1 MLSIVAPIFLVIL
14 AGYLFA
20 KKNKFSKDA
29 GKLIND
35 YVLFVALPALLFLS
49 VAQAKPEELLHWEFV
64 VATLS
69 GILVAYMLGIAISA
83 FKSIDA
89 PKSSIVAMAA
99 CYGTTGYMGVP
110 IAIAAFGEKAAVPAA
125 IATILHNIPAIMAV
139 IITYGVFSDEHKEGR
154 SSVSIMLTAIK
165 TTLLNPLTL
174 AVIAGMFF
182 SFLAIPLPDILKTFT
197 GFLSGA
203 AGPTALFALGIGLSG
218 LSVKSHMNI
227 KSLIDLSPI
236 ITIKILIQPLVTFVV
251 AYYLLG
257 MEASDIYLIVAIL
270 MSAQPIGAGV
280 YVFANKFDFFQEH
293 AAVSII
299 ISLLIT
305 IFSLS
310 FLLEVMSEFI
320 ST

>member
-1 MLSIVAPIFLVIL
+1 MLSIVLPIFLVIL
-14 AGYLFA
+14 VGYLFA
-20 KKNKFSKDA
+20 KKNKFSKEA

-35 YVLFVALPALLFLS
+35 YVLFIALPALLFLS
-49 VAQAKPEELLHWEFV
+49 VAQAKPVELLHWEFV
-64 VATLS
+64 VATLV
-69 GILVAYMLGIAISA
+69 GIFVAYMLGIVL
-83 FKSIDA
+83 SIFRSINA

-110 IAIAAFGEKAAVPAA
+110 IVIAVFGEKAAIPAA

-139 IITYGVFSDEHKEGR
+139 IITYGIFNEEKKEGR
-154 SSVSIMLTAIK
+154 SSISLFSTAIK
-165 TTLLNPLTL
+165 ITLLNPLTV

-182 SFLAIPLPDILKTFT
+182 SFLSIPLPNFLKTFT

-218 LSVKSHMNI
+218 LNVKSGMKINN
-227 KSLIDLSPI
+227 LIDLSPI
-236 ITIKILIQPLVTFVV
+236 IIIKIIIQPFVTFLV
-251 AYYLLG
+251 AYYLFG
-257 MEASDIYLIVAIL
+257 MKFTDIYLIVAIL

-293 AAVSII
+293 IAVSIMV
-299 ISLLIT
+299 SLIVS

-310 FLLEVMSEFI
+310 LLLEMMSDL
-320 ST
+320 

>member
-1 MLSIVAPIFLVIL
+1 MLSIVIPIFLVIL

-49 VAQAKPEELLHWEFV
+49 IAQAKPAELLHWEFV
-64 VATLS
+64 IATLA
-69 GILVAYMLGIAISA
+69 GIFVAYILGIVLSM
-83 FKSIDA
+83 FKSISA

-110 IAIAAFGEKAAVPAA
+110 IAIAAFGEAAAVPAA

-139 IITYGVFSDEHKEGR
+139 IITYGVFSNDGKKKSG
-154 SSVSIMLTAIK
+154 SSILLGAIK
-165 TTLLNPLTL
+165 TILLNPLTL
-174 AVIAGMFF
+174 SVIAGMFF
-182 SFLAIPLPDILKTFT
+182 SFFAIPLPDILKIFT
-197 GFLSGA
+197 GFLAGA

-218 LSVKSHMNI
+218 LDTKSHINI
-227 KSLIDLSPI
+227 KNIIDLSPI
-236 ITIKILIQPLVTFVV
+236 IAIKIFIQPFVTFIVG
-251 AYYLLG
+251 YYWLG
-257 MEASDIYLIVAIL
+257 MESTDIYLIVAIL

-280 YVFANKFDFFQEH
+280 YVFANKFEYFQEH
-293 AAVSII
+293 TAVSII

-305 IFSLS
+305 VFSLS
-310 FLLEVMSEFI
+310 FLLETMTKLI
-320 ST
+320 